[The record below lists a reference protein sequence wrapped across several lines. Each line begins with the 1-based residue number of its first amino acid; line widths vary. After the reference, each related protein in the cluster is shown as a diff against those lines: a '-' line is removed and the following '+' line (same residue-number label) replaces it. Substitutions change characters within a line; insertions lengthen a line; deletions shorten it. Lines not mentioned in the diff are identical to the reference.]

1 MKKGFEVKG
10 SVIRTISAVVIIGIG
25 LSLAGCGEEMARMQ
39 DEQLKLQAMIENNAL
54 QIAALGSRI
63 EQNQNELQAGIV
75 EVQDDIRKV
84 AANTAAV
91 GEEQMRLQETV
102 HKNDRQMTNKIALIE
117 QTQEE
122 LRAGIV
128 EVQNDTKNVAV
139 DIAADITTITDE
151 QAGLYEKV
159 ENNSRQLTNNV
170 ALIEQNQQQWQGK
183 IEGLQQ
189 NIQEVTTRTSAL
201 GDDLLKLQEVLQ
213 NNIRELVGMMDVGDQ
228 EQLKFQEKIQKDLLA
243 YDNSISAIKQSQSK
257 LQNQIEDV
265 RISAEAMNNELPIAL
280 EQLKEELIRES
291 SETEQNEPPS
301 SSTASETNSGE

>member
-10 SVIRTISAVVIIGIG
+10 PVIRATLAVVIIAIG

-39 DEQLKLQAMIENNAL
+39 DEQLRLQAMIENNTL
-54 QIAALGSRI
+54 QIAALGTHI
-63 EQNQNELQAGIV
+63 EQNQNEQQAGIE
-75 EVQDDIRKV
+75 EVQNDIRQV
-84 AANTAAV
+84 AANTAALS
-91 GEEQMRLQETV
+91 EEQMRLQETV
-102 HKNDRQMTNKIALIE
+102 NKNDRQMTNKIALIE
-117 QTQEE
+117 QSQDE
-122 LRAGIV
+122 LPAGIV

-139 DIAADITTITDE
+139 DIAADITTITNE

-170 ALIEQNQQQWQGK
+170 ALIEQNQQEWQGK

-189 NIQEVTTRTSAL
+189 NIQEVNTRASAL

-213 NNIRELVGMMDVGDQ
+213 NNIRELVSMMDVSDQ
-228 EQLKFQEKIQKDLLA
+228 DQLKFQEKIQKDLLA

-257 LQNQIEDV
+257 LQSQIEDV

-280 EQLKEELIRES
+280 GQLKEELIRES
-291 SETEQNEPPS
+291 SEAEQNEPPS

>member
-10 SVIRTISAVVIIGIG
+10 SVIKATLAVVIIAIG

-39 DEQLKLQAMIENNAL
+39 DEQLRLQAMIENNTL
-54 QIAALGSRI
+54 QIAALGAHI
-63 EQNQNELQAGIV
+63 EQNQNEQQAGIE
-75 EVQDDIRKV
+75 EVQNDIRQV

-91 GEEQMRLQETV
+91 SEEQMLLRETV
-102 HKNDRQMTNKIALIE
+102 NKNDRQTINKIALIE
-117 QTQEE
+117 QNQDE

-128 EVQNDTKNVAV
+128 EAQNDTKNVAV
-139 DIAADITTITDE
+139 DIAAGITTITNE

-189 NIQEVTTRTSAL
+189 NIQEVNTRASAL

-213 NNIRELVGMMDVGDQ
+213 NNIRELVSMMDVGDQ

-265 RISAEAMNNELPIAL
+265 RISAETMNNELPIAL
-280 EQLKEELIRES
+280 EQLKEELIREN
-291 SETEQNEPPS
+291 SEAEQNEPPS